1 MILQW
6 PAPASSREEAEPIV
20 QHVRIVSVS
29 GKESIVETPAGDR
42 RPAQTAFSC
51 LVRPMPGD
59 LVLCTRTETGMSYI
73 LGIIDRPEEQH
84 MTLAFPGD
92 ATMLSDAGSL
102 AVYSAK
108 SVTLAAGDRL
118 DFISDKAVHKSREAV
133 VDFEELAARGKNLQA
148 TFSTVRIVSHVVS
161 TFAKQVLQKA
171 VDYIR
176 HTEDCDQVKAGQMT
190 RKAAGLY
197 SMDSEYTVMVSKKD
211 TKIDGERIHM
221 G

>member
-6 PAPASSREEAEPIV
+6 PAPASSREEAEPTV
-20 QHVRIVSVS
+20 QNVRVVSVS
-29 GKESIVETPAGDR
+29 GRESIIETLAGVR

-51 LVRPMPGD
+51 LVQPMPGD
-59 LVLCTRTETGMSYI
+59 LALCTRTETGMSYI
-73 LGIIDRPEEQH
+73 LGIIDRPAEQH
-84 MTLAFPGD
+84 MTLSFPGD

-118 DFISDKAVHKSREAV
+118 NCISDKAVHKSREAV
-133 VDFEELAARGKNLQA
+133 VDFEELAARGKNLEA
-148 TFSTVRIVSHVVS
+148 AFNTVRIVSHVLS
-161 TFAKQVLQKA
+161 TFAKQVFQKA

-197 SMDSEYTVMVSKKD
+197 SMDSDYTVMVSKKD